1 MRPDMP
7 QQVVH
12 TLYDE
17 ATKLTFVGDG
27 NDDAPRPMSML
38 TDGMN
43 LRQFQ
48 TACGMLMS
56 RMTQKKRIVSEAP
69 IRSRAGG
76 ERQSDALE
84 QMKYAGGALFATV

>member
-7 QQVVH
+7 QQVVR

-17 ATKLTFVGDG
+17 ATKLTFADDG
-27 NDDAPRPMSML
+27 NDDASQSISML

-56 RMTQKKRIVSEAP
+56 RMTQKKRIVSAAP

-84 QMKYAGGALFATV
+84 QMKHAGETLFATV